1 MWIEPGNHIRGPA
14 LGGKILQ
21 EYELT
26 KKMEEEAMESAIL
39 SGLDYDENGQV
50 SAPF

>member
-1 MWIEPGNHIRGPA
+1 MWIGPGNDIRGF
-14 LGGKILQ
+14 GGKVVQ

-50 SAPF
+50 SAPS